1 MKIFFALCVIPSVAG
16 FTAMKQA
23 QQKVTALNSKP
34 MMTGGLGGF
43 TPAEPSKGPEGLVQ
57 VDPVLSAAK
66 ADWDAKWETLDSVK
80 IQGGALR
87 TWAFPSAD
95 LSRVY
100 LDMTTFGPP
109 EGYPLNVHID
119 LNEGPDNTPQTID
132 IYSGKGRL
140 RPFKCW
146 IETPEGKSA
155 CFIRN
160 KSPLEFPI
168 SARVGAEMTNEGSSG
183 IVEASDAIY
192 EMSEEMKIQG
202 GSVRSYD
209 LDADIETV
217 KITMSTDGR
226 PLMAQAELIQ
236 GPNAPKYTID
246 IYTEDGLIRPFTFC
260 MVTPGAGNTVR
271 LINTAPYEFPLSAQ
285 IGLST
290 V

>member
-1 MKIFFALCVIPSVAG
+1 MKLFVALCVISSVAG
-16 FTAMKQA
+16 FTV
-23 QQKVTALNSKP
+23 QQPERTATSLNSKP
-34 MMTGGLGGF
+34 MMTGGLMGF
-43 TPAEPSKGPEGLVQ
+43 VPPEKPKGEEGLVQ
-57 VDPVLSAAK
+57 VDPQLSAAK
-66 ADWDAKWETLDSVK
+66 ADWDAKWESLEPVK

-95 LSRVY
+95 LTRVY

-168 SARVGAEMTNEGSSG
+168 SARVGAEMKGEDVPGLVG
-183 IVEASDAIY
+183 ASDALY
-192 EMSEEMKIQG
+192 EMSPEMKIQG

-246 IYTEDGLIRPFTFC
+246 IYTEDGLIRPFSFC
-260 MVTPGAGNTVR
+260 MVTPGADNTIR
-271 LINTAPYEFPLSAQ
+271 LINTAPYEFPLSAT

>member
-1 MKIFFALCVIPSVAG
+1 MKLLFALCVIPSVAG
-16 FTAMKQA
+16 FVSTNQP
-23 QQKVTALNSKP
+23 QQTTALNSF
-34 MMTGGLGGF
+34 MMTGGLMGF
-43 TPAEPSKGPEGLVQ
+43 VPPEPPKGDEGLVH
-57 VDPVLSAAK
+57 VDPVISAAK
-66 ADWDAKWETLDSVK
+66 KDWDEKWESLDSVK

-95 LSRVY
+95 LTRVY

-160 KSPLEFPI
+160 KSPIEFPV
-168 SARVGAEMTNEGSSG
+168 SARVGAEMTSEDYTG
-183 IVEASDAIY
+183 IVEASEALY
-192 EMSEEMKIQG
+192 EMSPEMLIQG

-209 LDADIETV
+209 LDPEVETV
-217 KITMSTDGR
+217 KISMRTDGR

-271 LINTAPYEFPLSAQ
+271 LINTAPYEFPLSAT

>member
-16 FTAMKQA
+16 FAVT
-23 QQKVTALNSKP
+23 QQPQQTTALNSKP
-34 MMTGGLGGF
+34 MMTGGLMGF
-43 TPAEPSKGPEGLVQ
+43 VPPEPSKGKEGLVA
-57 VDPVLSAAK
+57 VDPAISAAK
-66 ADWDAKWETLDSVK
+66 RDWDEKWESLDSVK

-160 KSPLEFPI
+160 KSPLEFPV
-168 SARVGAEMTNEGSSG
+168 SARVGAEMKGEGFTG
-183 IVEASDAIY
+183 VIEASDALY
-192 EMSEEMKIQG
+192 EMSPEMKIQG

-209 LDADIETV
+209 LDADVETV
-217 KITMSTDGR
+217 KISMSTEGR

-246 IYTEDGLIRPFTFC
+246 IYTEDGLLRPFTFC

-271 LINTAPYEFPLSAQ
+271 LINTAPYEFPLSAT